1 MVDQSDTW
9 SPGIEFILEEIRL
22 NSIDMSNYHKDKY
35 YYLKGYLKYFRIP
48 TIILSAMNSVF
59 SVGLQPY
66 CPQPTISIICCLISL
81 VCGVISSIELF
92 LSIQN
97 TMENELTS
105 SKDFYLL
112 SVDVFKM
119 LSLERNTRMVNGKIY
134 LDETYQTYCKL
145 IENSNLITTEIKN
158 MIAPAFQ
165 PTPKLFSMT
174 KEQLVD
180 IEMPESTLQKTKL
193 IDSLPH
199 VNLKMAQNVMNNV
212 SNAKSMI
219 KPLVKEEITKPE
231 PIKIKNDSF
240 QEEKDELS
248 QIVEEYLHSTDDS
261 KIEETIIEDQKEEK
275 LIIEEPYIIIE
286 DSPAIEE
293 QKEEKPPIEEQ
304 TEEQTNEVEESK
316 EEQSQSKTKRKYTK
330 KIKS

>member
-1 MVDQSDTW
+1 MSEEQSATW

-35 YYLKGYLKYFRIP
+35 YYFKGYLKYFRIP
-48 TIILSAMNSVF
+48 TILFSAMNSVF

-66 CPQPTISIICCLISL
+66 CPQPTISLLCCLISL
-81 VCGVISSIELF
+81 ICGVISSIELF

-145 IENSNLITTEIKN
+145 IENSNLVNTEIKN

-165 PTPKLFSMT
+165 PNPKLFST
-174 KEQLVD
+174 IKAQITD
-180 IEMPESTLQKTKL
+180 IEMPESTINTNQIHTNDSTNEELFKSLSQFKAPLKKTEIKINKSQIKPNEEEL
-193 IDSLPH
+193 IQEQIIQELT
-199 VNLKMAQNVMNNV
+199 NNV
-212 SNAKSMI
+212 
-219 KPLVKEEITKPE
+219 VE
-231 PIKIKNDSF
+231 
-240 QEEKDELS
+240 EEKEPEVYLENVVVTDPENV
-248 QIVEEYLHSTDDS
+248 IVTTSD
-261 KIEETIIEDQKEEK
+261 IEESNNENVVLTTSD
-275 LIIEEPYIIIE
+275 IEE
-286 DSPAIEE
+286 SN
-293 QKEEKPPIEEQ
+293 
-304 TEEQTNEVEESK
+304 NENV
-316 EEQSQSKTKRKYTK
+316 KTKRKYTK
-330 KIKS
+330 KIK